1 MGRDH
6 HAGVFAQQA
15 GGDAPG
21 LALGLVWVA
30 VIDPHSARRTAKHDL
45 AHGSRGNLLVRG
57 SDKAVAAS
65 FKAVA
70 LLLNPVSDKILR
82 AFNQVGGF
90 DEVWFDSA
98 RGDFVLAAVGTLMP
112 YRERVPV
119 GT

>member
-1 MGRDH
+1 M
-6 HAGVFAQQA
+6 FAQQA

>member
-1 MGRDH
+1 M
-6 HAGVFAQQA
+6 FAQQA
-15 GGDAPG
+15 DGDAPG
-21 LALGLVWVA
+21 LALGLACVA
-30 VIDPHSARRTAKHDL
+30 VIDPRSARRTAMHDL
-45 AHGSRGNLLVRG
+45 ARSPRGNLMVRG
-57 SDKAVAAS
+57 SDNAVAAG

-70 LLLNPVSDKILR
+70 LLLDPVSDKILR
-82 AFNQVGGF
+82 AFNQVGGS